1 MFTRAYKNQNSL
13 EKPNPF
19 ELFNL
24 ILNILYYYPT
34 IILIVSKKV
43 KITKEV
49 YYQWRQSNFEQF
61 SF

>member
-1 MFTRAYKNQNSL
+1 MFTRAYKNQNYL
-13 EKPNPF
+13 EEPIPF

-49 YYQWRQSNFEQF
+49 YYQWRQST
-61 SF
+61 